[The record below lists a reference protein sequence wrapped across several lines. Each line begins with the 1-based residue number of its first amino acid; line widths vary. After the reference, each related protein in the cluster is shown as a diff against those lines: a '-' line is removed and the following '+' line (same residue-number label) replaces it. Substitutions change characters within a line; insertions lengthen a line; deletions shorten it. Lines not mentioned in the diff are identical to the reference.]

1 MEQFQI
7 QQFLRSLR
15 STSWR
20 ALLFRSVGT
29 GARSRPRV
37 LKADTLVILRRK
49 LEQYNSPC
57 ISILPCLAW
66 TQPLRSTLAVSWMK
80 FSSLSLYDRPRFVL
94 LLREL
99 VWVLYFYCPWDDS
112 SPNSSALVGTFNT
125 RCHQNHNTAA
135 KELPDVH
142 TSVSTVYTQYAA
154 GCCIV
159 HWSIVRLLV
168 LWEVVFSCYLCMVT
182 EYLKRSYALLVKWRH
197 FHK

>member
-29 GARSRPRV
+29 GARSRPCV

-57 ISILPCLAW
+57 ISILPW

-142 TSVSTVYTQYAA
+142 TSVSTVYTQYSA

-159 HWSIVRLLV
+159 YWTIVRLRSCV
-168 LWEVVFSCYLCMVT
+168 FILWCMVT
-182 EYLKRSYALLVKWRH
+182 EYLKRS
-197 FHK
+197 